1 MYHYSNFSQTSAR
14 HENKIVTVN
23 DLDWEQHDDYN
34 EHGEMF
40 LRRFDVVG
48 AKAFEFIVRD
58 KEQRRSAY
66 WTQLSIRA
74 IRTVNRP
81 VSENVTDPKD
91 DLRAAGMT
99 DMQIAAF
106 EAKHDIDLSPK
117 VETVYESEIMYQV
130 SYQHGRETYP
140 NARWSSS
147 RETKMMTLDE
157 AMEFC
162 NKFMKRYSAGTKK
175 AA

>member
-1 MYHYSNFSQTSAR
+1 MYHYSKFSQTSAR
-14 HENKIVTVN
+14 RENKIVTVN
-23 DLDWEQHDDYN
+23 GLEWEQHDDFN
-34 EHGEMF
+34 EHDEMF
-40 LRRFDVVG
+40 MRRFDIAD
-48 AKAFEFIVRD
+48 AKAFQFVVRD
-58 KEQRRSAY
+58 NEQQRSAY

-74 IRTVNRP
+74 IRTVNRE

-91 DLRAAGMT
+91 DLRTAGMT

-106 EAKHDIDLSPK
+106 EAKHDIDLSPT
-117 VETVYESEIMYQV
+117 VEKVYEAAVMYQV

-140 NARWSSS
+140 NARWSNS
-147 RETKMMTLDE
+147 RETKLMTFDE